1 MRRRRAAV
9 FERPRI
15 EFAFD
20 CGSVID
26 DLQTRAACELAEI
39 SWMLR
44 IRRMVQKFRG
54 ITFDDPVEI
63 MDAKLMLIDQQS
75 VRRRFALEERDCAFD
90 AKDPA
95 DERPNQKR
103 DDAEMSNK
111 KRGVI
116 FFPGPTRER
125 GRGQIRAE

>member
-44 IRRMVQKFRG
+44 IGRMMQKFRG
-54 ITFDDPVEI
+54 ITFDDPVKI

-90 AKDPA
+90 AKDP
-95 DERPNQKR
+95 PNNGPIKNR
-103 DDAEMSNK
+103 EIAKWGIK
-111 KRGVI
+111 KRVVI
-116 FFPGPTRER
+116 F
-125 GRGQIRAE
+125 

>member
-1 MRRRRAAV
+1 M
-9 FERPRI
+9 
-15 EFAFD
+15 
-20 CGSVID
+20 
-26 DLQTRAACELAEI
+26 
-39 SWMLR
+39 M
-44 IRRMVQKFRG
+44 QKFRG

-103 DDAEMSNK
+103 DDAEMGNK